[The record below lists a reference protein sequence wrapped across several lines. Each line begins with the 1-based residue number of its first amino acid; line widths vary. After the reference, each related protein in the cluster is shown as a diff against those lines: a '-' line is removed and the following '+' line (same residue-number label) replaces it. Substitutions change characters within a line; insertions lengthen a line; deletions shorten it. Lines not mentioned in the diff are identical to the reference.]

1 MRFLVE
7 LMKTLVMI
15 VFLVATGCTVHTP
28 TESPDSVMTTL
39 PAVVNCFLSAC
50 DVVLAD
56 RDTRAIASAV
66 EDVLVQEAEQEATAT
81 PTVEIP
87 LAP

>member
-1 MRFLVE
+1 MRYFAIMFL
-7 LMKTLVMI
+7 LV
-15 VFLVATGCTVHTP
+15 TGCTMHTP
-28 TESPDSVMTTL
+28 TDSPESVSTVL

-56 RDTRAIASAV
+56 RDTRAIESAV
-66 EDVLVQEAEQEATAT
+66 EEVLVQEAEQEATAT